1 MCGGN
6 RVDEAE
12 TLERGLVLAGLDA
25 LRQSQGDAVVRRIL
39 SRAAASGLEEGGGGG
54 WVPIV
59 DYLRYRDAAL
69 EYLGERFNTV
79 AFETGR
85 ALVRNLRHRKIDEV
99 KALLA
104 SLDGAAGKL
113 PVIGQAAVLAAKG
126 NPGVVRARMR
136 DDSHL
141 SITIDECPEC
151 RGLRRPAAFCFLN
164 QGIITE
170 FAARYLDT
178 HVKTEETRC
187 MAKGDEACVIDVAL
201 SH

>member
-1 MCGGN
+1 L
-6 RVDEAE
+6 DETE

-39 SRAAASGLEEGGGGG
+39 ARAAAPEVDDAAESRIR
-54 WVPIV
+54 IV

-69 EYLGERFNTV
+69 EYLGDRFNTV

-85 ALVRNLRHRKIDEV
+85 ALVRNLRHRKVDEV
-99 KALLA
+99 RGLLA
-104 SLDGAAGKL
+104 TLDGSGNKL
-113 PVIGQAAVLAAKG
+113 PIIGQAAVLAAKG

-136 DDSHL
+136 DETHL
-141 SITIDECPEC
+141 AVTIAECPES
-151 RGLRRPAAFCFLN
+151 RGLRREAPFCFLN

-170 FAARYLDT
+170 FASRHLDIQ
-178 HVKTEETRC
+178 VKTEETSC
-187 MAKGDEACVIDVAL
+187 MAQGDDACVIEVTL